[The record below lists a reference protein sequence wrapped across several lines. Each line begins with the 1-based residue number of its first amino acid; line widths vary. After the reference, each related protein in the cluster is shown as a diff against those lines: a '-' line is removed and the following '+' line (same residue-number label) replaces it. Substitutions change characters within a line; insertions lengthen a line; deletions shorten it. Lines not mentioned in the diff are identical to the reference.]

1 MPSFTIIPK
10 PSFLLNETSFF
21 TLDQYKDGIALR
33 SSTAPRLLFEL
44 KEPVLLAQGIMDD
57 ANQVHLA
64 YIKESGELC
73 YSIILTTGD
82 QQTMTLGKLDIRS
95 QRYDRLLLFP
105 MGKVIHLFYA
115 SSHNSLP
122 DVWRITH
129 LFWNGQ
135 TWKSA
140 QLGEV
145 VHPRYPLY
153 QVLMDS
159 NSNLHALMMTFSG
172 SRSILLTSVF
182 NGSFYLWSKRQEVLS
197 IPREVIDMTGILSTQ
212 DQGHLFWAAKQPG
225 SDAIEIGH
233 GILDKMNGFRS
244 SWRIESAPANNLE
257 GPWQG
262 IGALQSRGVINLLV
276 HCKQAILMQAHGSD
290 WKPVRAL
297 SGSFSPLQIAQK
309 SEGITTY
316 THWLSQQDEQLP
328 LYADLLGLPIS
339 PAPST
344 IAPPIDPSSGPT
356 NDFSNSQQPQSAQD
370 IPTDNSPEIDDLK
383 SCLSKLQETASPLPS
398 NLENWGEKINSLPE
412 MLDIL
417 KKLRVQNEQTLDVLQ
432 DLETKICD
440 IQTQKEVA
448 SKKGFWQ
455 RWLT

>member
-1 MPSFTIIPK
+1 MT
-10 PSFLLNETSFF
+10 
-21 TLDQYKDGIALR
+21 LR
-33 SSTAPRLLFEL
+33 SSTSPQLLFEL
-44 KEPVLLAQGIMDD
+44 KESVLLAQGIMDD

-95 QRYDRLLLFP
+95 QRYDQLLLFP

-153 QVLMDS
+153 QVLVDS

-182 NGSFYLWSKRQEVLS
+182 NGSFYIWSKRQEVLS
-197 IPREVIDMTGILSTQ
+197 IPREVVDIAAILTTQ

-225 SDAIEIGH
+225 SDSFEIGH
-233 GILDKMNGFRS
+233 GVLDKMNGFRN
-244 SWRIESAPANNLE
+244 SWRIEATPAANLE

-262 IGALQSRGVINLLV
+262 MGILQSRGVLSLLA
-276 HCKQAILMQAHGSD
+276 HSNQAILLQTQGSG

-297 SGSFSPLQIAQK
+297 TGSFSPLQIAQK
-309 SEGITTY
+309 SEGVTNY
-316 THWLSQQDEQLP
+316 THWLHQEDEQGP

-339 PAPST
+339 PAFPNTVPPSWLST
-344 IAPPIDPSSGPT
+344 EPTVDPSK
-356 NDFSNSQQPQSAQD
+356 SQWQLEAPLKTHHENQD
-370 IPTDNSPEIDDLK
+370 VLETGQRISVNTVTDSDNLK
-383 SCLSKLQETASPLPS
+383 SIFSKLEETTSTLPS
-398 NLENWGEKINSLPE
+398 NLENWDEKINSLPE
-412 MLDIL
+412 MLNIL
-417 KKLRVQNEQTLDVLQ
+417 KLLRSQNELTLNVLQ
-432 DLETKICD
+432 ELETKICD
-440 IQTQKEVA
+440 MQTQKEVA